1 MWKREK
7 RVPYIRTAVVNRR
20 LDLIVGEGSSAAR
33 SNDAFAAAGDEVC
46 IADFSELI
54 SVVDVN
60 GGLSRSD
67 GQYYQSENDAAGHGT
82 HNRGNRNL

>member
-1 MWKREK
+1 MYMWKREK
-7 RVPYIRTAVVNRR
+7 RVPDIRTAVVNRR

-33 SNDAFAAAGDEVC
+33 SDDTFAAAGDEVG

-60 GGLSRSD
+60 GGVSRSD
-67 GQYYQSENDAAGHGT
+67 G
-82 HNRGNRNL
+82 